1 MGFQIRGAGG
11 WEAHGKLRT
20 QAREGVG
27 NGIPLLQARGPSGSC
42 GSLLG
47 EGRGASELLVGLGDP
62 LPARTSRWGTGVPKA
77 VSGRL
82 DTVRGTWEGANAPLW
97 VRKVLLS
104 GAYLNLTG
112 ERLGDE
118 GEVERDKVNVPSS
131 SRSGVGWEREGKIKG
146 PDPGQD
152 WAVCGSGLL
161 PCGPDSK
168 EDLILLS

>member
-1 MGFQIRGAGG
+1 M
-11 WEAHGKLRT
+11 
-20 QAREGVG
+20 
-27 NGIPLLQARGPSGSC
+27 
-42 GSLLG
+42 
-47 EGRGASELLVGLGDP
+47 ELLVRVRSP
-62 LPARTSRWGTGVPKA
+62 PARQRLQVGSGVPKA

-82 DTVRGTWEGANAPLW
+82 DIMRGTWEGVNTPLW
-97 VRKVLLS
+97 VRRVLLS
-104 GAYLNLTG
+104 GAYLNLAG

-131 SRSGVGWEREGKIKG
+131 GRSGVGWEREGKIKG

-161 PCGPDSK
+161 LCGLDSK

>member
-1 MGFQIRGAGG
+1 MV
-11 WEAHGKLRT
+11 
-20 QAREGVG
+20 RESPYFSLG
-27 NGIPLLQARGPSGSC
+27 RPSGSC
-42 GSLLG
+42 GVLL
-47 EGRGASELLVGLGDP
+47 EEWRGASALLVRVRSP
-62 LPARTSRWGTGVPKA
+62 HPTPARQRLQVGNGVPKA

-82 DTVRGTWEGANAPLW
+82 DKVRSTGEGVNTW

-104 GAYLNLTG
+104 GAYSNLAR

-118 GEVERDKVNVPSS
+118 GEVERGKVNVPSS
-131 SRSGVGWEREGKIKG
+131 GRSAVGWEREGKIKG
-146 PDPGQD
+146 PDPVQD